1 MSCCPKIS
9 YTIYCGCDFFANKNK
24 GSYNTDLC
32 CVNVRAYEG
41 LRGIL
46 STLLTG
52 KNYEVI
58 INYGAF
64 GNVRS
69 E

>member
-1 MSCCPKIS
+1 M
-9 YTIYCGCDFFANKNK
+9 NKNK
-24 GSYNTDLC
+24 GNYSTDLC
-32 CVNVRAYEG
+32 CVNVRVFVG
-41 LRGIL
+41 LRGIP
-46 STLLTG
+46 SALLTG
-52 KNYEVI
+52 KKYEVI